1 MKQRPNIV
9 VIVADCLRARNL
21 PCYGYEKPTAP
32 RLTELAAG
40 GLRYQNA
47 ISSAEQT
54 LSSTSALFTGTY
66 PASHGLFVTGDTL
79 NPSLTTVAE
88 ALSAT
93 GYETHCI
100 NCNNPYLTDFTG
112 LDRGFDHVTVAFPW
126 LRRQWFELRRSRLSK
141 LRDANGASQTR
152 VAETEAGAAAPLPGT
167 GRSAGK
173 RLRWFMTRMFDG
185 GGKLA
190 FAEARRAIKPA
201 GGRPAFVY
209 VHLMETHMYYHP
221 PSRHAKMFLPDTKG
235 REPWSVNQNPISYMA
250 GDTPMDDL
258 DFEIVEGLYNGAIHY
273 TDELF
278 GRFFDWMKRTGQ
290 LDNTIVV
297 FTADHGE
304 SFGEH
309 GLLGHGQ
316 CVYDTVV
323 HVPMLVWGPV
333 VSAKARGSTVQ
344 QVVQNIDLAGSL
356 LEWAGCDDEAMA
368 KQLQGIPLPVS
379 AGAPRTRDAALSFT
393 VEAFEREHI
402 ATKQELGLLHK
413 AAVGARSETHK
424 LIWNA
429 TDPDE
434 LYDVQADPGENTNL
448 LGRLPEVEQK
458 LRLHIDGILPTF
470 ERSREA
476 TLERLQGGGTE
487 VGDPM
492 VEERLRDLG
501 YIE

>member
-32 RLTELAAG
+32 RLTELATC

-54 LSSTSALFTGTY
+54 LTSTSSLFTGAY

-79 NPSLTTVAE
+79 NPSLKTVAE
-88 ALSAT
+88 ALSET
-93 GYETHCI
+93 GYDTHCI
-100 NCNNPYLTDFTG
+100 NCNNPYVTDFTG
-112 LDRGFDHVTVAFPW
+112 LDRGFHHMTIAFPW
-126 LRRQWFELRRSRLSK
+126 LRRKWFDLRKRRMSHV
-141 LRDANGASQTR
+141 RDAKGSSPTPPESSAASSP
-152 VAETEAGAAAPLPGT
+152 ASDPA
-167 GRSAGK
+167 AGK
-173 RLRWFMTRMFDG
+173 RLRWLMTRMFDG
-185 GGKLA
+185 GGKKA
-190 FAEARRAIKPA
+190 FAEARRALSSA
-201 GGRPAFVY
+201 GDRPAFVY

-221 PSRHAKMFLPDTKG
+221 PSRHANMFLPDTKG
-235 REPWSVNQNPISYMA
+235 RAPWSVNQNPISYQS

-278 GRFFDWMKRTGQ
+278 GRFFDWMKKTGQ
-290 LDNTIVV
+290 LDHTIVV

-333 VSAKARGSTVQ
+333 VPAESRGSCVRH
-344 QVVQNIDLAGSL
+344 VVQNIDLTGSL
-356 LEWAGCDDEAMA
+356 LEWAGCDDETMA
-368 KQLQGIPLPVS
+368 RQLQGIPLPVS
-379 AGAPRTRDAALSFT
+379 ACAPRTRDAALSFT

-424 LIWNA
+424 FIWNA

-434 LYDVQADPGENTNL
+434 LYDLQADPGETTNL
-448 LGRLPEVEQK
+448 LGTLPEVEQE
-458 LRLHIDGILPTF
+458 LRSHVDGILPTF

-476 TLERLQGGGTE
+476 TLARLQGGDTG
-487 VGDPM
+487 GCDPM

>member
-66 PASHGLFVTGDTL
+66 PASHGLFVTGDKL
-79 NPSLTTVAE
+79 NPSLTTLAE

-100 NCNNPYLTDFTG
+100 NCNNPYVTDFTG
-112 LDRGFDHVTVAFPW
+112 LDRGFEHVTVAFPW
-126 LRRQWFELRRSRLSK
+126 LRRQWFDLRKSRLSK
-141 LRDANGASQTR
+141 LRHANGASPTP
-152 VAETEAGAAAPLPGT
+152 AEAAAPSPDT
-167 GRSAGK
+167 GRSTGK
-173 RLRWFMTRMFDG
+173 RLRWLMTRMFDG

-190 FAEARRAIKPA
+190 FAAARRALLRT
-201 GGRPAFVY
+201 GDRPAFVY

-221 PSRHAKMFLPDTKG
+221 PAGHANLFLPDMQG
-235 REPWSVNQNPISYMA
+235 REPWSVNQNPISYLS

-273 TDELF
+273 TDELV
-278 GRFFDWMKRTGQ
+278 GRFFDWMTKTGL
-290 LDNTIVV
+290 LDDTIVV

-323 HVPMLVWGPV
+323 HVPLLVWGPV
-333 VSAKARGSTVQ
+333 VASEARGSTVR
-344 QVVQNIDLAGSL
+344 QVVQNIDLTASL
-356 LEWAGCDDEAMA
+356 LEWAGCNHEAMA
-368 KQLQGIPLPVS
+368 KQVQGVSLPIS
-379 AGAPRTRDAALSFT
+379 ASAPRTRDVALSFT
-393 VEAFEREHI
+393 VEVFERENI
-402 ATKQELGLLHK
+402 PAQQKLGLLHK
-413 AAVGARSETHK
+413 AAVAARSETHK

-434 LYDVQADPGENTNL
+434 LYDVQGDPGENTNL
-448 LGRLPEVEQK
+448 LGRLSDVEKK
-458 LRLHIDGILPTF
+458 LRPHIDAVLPTF
-470 ERSREA
+470 EKAREA
-476 TLERLQGGGTE
+476 TLERLEGSNAE
-487 VGDPM
+487 ACDPL
-492 VEERLRDLG
+492 VEARLRDLG